1 MTAMPF
7 VMKRPAQKKRYQNMQ
22 DRDLVACNTKARI
35 MKRRFHFTA
44 YLGAVPIFLLT
55 SVLPKLGFS
64 LCVFGLFIMFG
75 FLVMSRFFKAI
86 EDVTTSEMDF
96 RKFKRDTETPN
107 QAMHQQPGAGK

>member
-1 MTAMPF
+1 MDSILIIIFALAILSMTAMPF

-75 FLVMSRFFKAI
+75 FLVMRSKSTRLN
-86 EDVTTSEMDF
+86 SS
-96 RKFKRDTETPN
+96 
-107 QAMHQQPGAGK
+107 H